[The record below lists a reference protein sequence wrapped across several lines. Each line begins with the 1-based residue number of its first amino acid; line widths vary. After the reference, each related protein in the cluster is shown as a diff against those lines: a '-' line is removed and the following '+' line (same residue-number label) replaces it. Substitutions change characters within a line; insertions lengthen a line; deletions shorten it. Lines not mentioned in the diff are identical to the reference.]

1 MPFTLSHPAAI
12 TPLSRWTSHPFC
24 IVALVIGSM
33 VPDLGYYLRMF
44 SFATFA
50 HSFSGSFIVCVPA
63 GMLLLACLLIAR
75 EPLLWL
81 MPSRI
86 QGILRPAFAL
96 PSKGAWKLFFEVC
109 LWIWVGS
116 LTHILWDSFTHKTG
130 WFVQRSSAL
139 QSSLILGDGHSF
151 PAYYILQQA
160 STVIGLCIVACI
172 AWRVCRRSA
181 PGNGCRRGDL
191 LRYGFWLGLVAISI
205 GSAAPFAMSQASH
218 HEGLL
223 RFRTFIF
230 QLGTLS
236 GSIFGA
242 LAMASVAIA
251 ACRTAVIR
259 LAATIVLLIAT
270 PGLAQAADYPKAKVS
285 FEDFKA
291 LVAEVEPHRA
301 ERLID
306 LDTFLKMSR
315 EPGVIILDSRSA
327 FRYDRIHV
335 KGAKHLAFTD
345 FTQANL
351 AKVIPSF
358 DTTILIYCNNNF
370 EGNPVDF
377 ATKMVAPNLPAAPLE
392 PRGATGNR
400 STARQ
405 FAVQAKPLMMALN
418 VPTYINLY
426 GYGYRN
432 VYELNELVD
441 VTDPRIAFE
450 GTIVPPGA
458 PAPVEKPPT
467 AGEGRAE

>member
-1 MPFTLSHPAAI
+1 MADAFPDAEHPEAGAHASIKGTL
-12 TPLSRWTSHPFC
+12 
-24 IVALVIGSM
+24 
-33 VPDLGYYLRMF
+33 
-44 SFATFA
+44 
-50 HSFSGSFIVCVPA
+50 
-63 GMLLLACLLIAR
+63 
-75 EPLLWL
+75 
-81 MPSRI
+81 
-86 QGILRPAFAL
+86 
-96 PSKGAWKLFFEVC
+96 KLFLEVG

-139 QSSLILGDGHSF
+139 QSSVVLGDGHSF
-151 PAYYILQQA
+151 PAYYLLQQA

-172 AWRVCRRSA
+172 VWRVCRRSA

-205 GSAAPFAMSQASH
+205 GSAAPFAMSHASH

-223 RFRTFIF
+223 RFRTFVF

-236 GSIFGA
+236 GAIFGA
-242 LAMASVAIA
+242 LAMASVAVA
-251 ACRTAVIR
+251 ACRIAVIR
-259 LAATIVLLIAT
+259 LAAAIVLLAAIA
-270 PGLAQAADYPKAKVS
+270 GLAQAADYPKAKVS
-285 FEDFKA
+285 FEDFKT

-306 LDTFLKMSR
+306 LDTFLEMSR

-351 AKVIPSF
+351 AQVIPSF

-370 EGNPVDF
+370 EGNQVDF
-377 ATKMVAPNLPAAPLE
+377 ASKVADLRSL
-392 PRGATGNR
+392 GGS

-405 FAVQAKPLMMALN
+405 FAAQAKPLMMALN

-432 VYELNELVD
+432 VYELNELVN
-441 VTDPRIAFE
+441 VNDPRIAFE
-450 GTIVPPGA
+450 GTIVRPKTLAPG
-458 PAPVEKPPT
+458 ERPPT
-467 AGEGRAE
+467 ADKERTE